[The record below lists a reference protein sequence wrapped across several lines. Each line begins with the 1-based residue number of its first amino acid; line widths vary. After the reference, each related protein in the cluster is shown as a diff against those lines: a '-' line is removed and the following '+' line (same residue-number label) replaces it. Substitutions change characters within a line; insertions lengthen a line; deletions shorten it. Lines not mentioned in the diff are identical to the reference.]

1 MLLDKIK
8 ALAAQHQAD
17 NIATRRHLHA
27 HPELSY
33 QEFETSKYVQ
43 ARLTE
48 IGIPFTVI
56 ATTGVLGIIEGK
68 NPTKRVIALRADMDA
83 LPIIEE
89 NTIDYK
95 STNEGVMHACGHD
108 VHTTILL
115 GAAKVLWTLRDE
127 FEGTIKLLF
136 QPGEEKNPGGASY
149 MIRDGA
155 LENPKPQGIVGLH
168 VHPGLNEGK
177 LSFRKGR
184 VMASADEL
192 YVSIKGPGGH
202 AATPHQT
209 VDTILVAAQLIQ
221 SLQTIISRNRNPQ
234 NPSKRVIALRADM
247 DALPIIEENKIDYKS
262 NNDGVMHACGH
273 DVHTTILLGAAKI
286 LWSLREEFE
295 GTIKLLFQPGEEK
308 NPGGATYM
316 IRDGALENPKPQG
329 IVGLHVHPGLN
340 EGKLSFRKG
349 RVMASA
355 DELYISIK
363 GPGGHAA
370 TPHQTVDTI
379 LVAAQL
385 IQSLQTIIAR
395 NRNPQNPSVL
405 SICSIHGG
413 NTTNV
418 IPSEVKLMGTFRAM
432 DEVWRFQAHDLMLQQ
447 AKGIAIATGAEID
460 FRVDVGYPTVDNEP
474 ILTEAAW
481 RLADAYMGKENV
493 EETEKRMGAED
504 FGYYSQVIP
513 GCFFRLGVRNE
524 SAGIVHNVHTPHFNI
539 DEAAIEQGV
548 GMMAW
553 LGTQL

>member
-1 MLLDKIK
+1 MLLEKIK
-8 ALAAQHQAD
+8 SLAKQHQAE
-17 NIATRRHLHA
+17 NVSIRRHLHA
-27 HPELSY
+27 NPELSY

-43 ARLTE
+43 AQLKA

-68 NPTKRVIALRADMDA
+68 NPSKRIIALRADMDA

-89 NTIDYK
+89 NKVDYI
-95 STNEGVMHACGHD
+95 STKEGVMHACGHD

-115 GAAKVLWTLRDE
+115 GAAKILWTLREE

-155 LENPKPQGIVGLH
+155 LKNPIPAGIVGLH
-168 VHPGLNEGK
+168 VHPGLNHGK

-209 VDTILVAAQLIQ
+209 VDTVLVAAQLIT
-221 SLQTIISRNRNPQ
+221 SLQTIVSRNR
-234 NPSKRVIALRADM
+234 D
-247 DALPIIEENKIDYKS
+247 
-262 NNDGVMHACGH
+262 
-273 DVHTTILLGAAKI
+273 
-286 LWSLREEFE
+286 
-295 GTIKLLFQPGEEK
+295 
-308 NPGGATYM
+308 
-316 IRDGALENPKPQG
+316 
-329 IVGLHVHPGLN
+329 
-340 EGKLSFRKG
+340 
-349 RVMASA
+349 
-355 DELYISIK
+355 
-363 GPGGHAA
+363 
-370 TPHQTVDTI
+370 
-379 LVAAQL
+379 
-385 IQSLQTIIAR
+385 
-395 NRNPQNPSVL
+395 PQNPSVL
-405 SICSIHGG
+405 SICSVHGG

-418 IPSEVKLMGTFRAM
+418 IPTEVKLMGTFRAM
-432 DEVWRFQAHDLMLQQ
+432 DEVWRFKAQELMMQQ
-447 AKGIAIATGAEID
+447 AKGLSLATGAEID

-474 ILTEAAW
+474 VITEAAW
-481 RLADAYMGKENV
+481 KLADTYMGASNL

-524 SAGIVHNVHTPHFNI
+524 SKGIIHNVHTPHFNI
-539 DEAAIEQGV
+539 EEEAIENGV

-553 LGTQL
+553 LGSQLFA

>member
-1 MLLDKIK
+1 MLLEKIK
-8 ALAAQHQAD
+8 SLAKQHQAE
-17 NIATRRHLHA
+17 NVSIRRHLHA
-27 HPELSY
+27 NPELSY

-43 ARLTE
+43 AQLKA

-68 NPTKRVIALRADMDA
+68 NPSKRVVALRADMDA

-89 NTIDYK
+89 NKVDYI
-95 STNEGVMHACGHD
+95 STKEGVMHACGHD

-115 GAAKVLWTLRDE
+115 GAAKILWTLREE

-155 LENPKPQGIVGLH
+155 LKNPVPAGIIGLH
-168 VHPGLNEGK
+168 VHPGLNHGK

-209 VDTILVAAQLIQ
+209 VDTVLVAAQLI
-221 SLQTIISRNRNPQ
+221 T
-234 NPSKRVIALRADM
+234 
-247 DALPIIEENKIDYKS
+247 
-262 NNDGVMHACGH
+262 
-273 DVHTTILLGAAKI
+273 
-286 LWSLREEFE
+286 
-295 GTIKLLFQPGEEK
+295 
-308 NPGGATYM
+308 
-316 IRDGALENPKPQG
+316 
-329 IVGLHVHPGLN
+329 
-340 EGKLSFRKG
+340 
-349 RVMASA
+349 
-355 DELYISIK
+355 
-363 GPGGHAA
+363 
-370 TPHQTVDTI
+370 
-379 LVAAQL
+379 
-385 IQSLQTIIAR
+385 SLQTIIAR
-395 NRNPQNPSVL
+395 NRDPQNPSVL
-405 SICSIHGG
+405 SICSVHGG

-418 IPSEVKLMGTFRAM
+418 IPTEVKLMGTFRAM
-432 DEVWRFQAHDLMLQQ
+432 DEVWRFKAHELMMQQ
-447 AKGIAIATGAEID
+447 AKGLSLATGAEID

-474 ILTEAAW
+474 IITEAAW
-481 RLADAYMGKENV
+481 KLADTYMGASNV

-524 SAGIVHNVHTPHFNI
+524 SKGIIHNVHTPQFNI
-539 DEAAIEQGV
+539 EEESIENGV

-553 LGTQL
+553 LGTQLFA

>member
-1 MLLDKIK
+1 MLLEKIK
-8 ALAAQHQAD
+8 SLAKQHQVE
-17 NIATRRHLHA
+17 NVSIRRHLHA

-43 ARLTE
+43 AQLTA

-68 NPTKRVIALRADMDA
+68 NPSKRVVALRADMDA

-89 NTIDYK
+89 NKIDYI
-95 STNEGVMHACGHD
+95 STKEGVMHACGHD

-115 GAAKVLWTLRDE
+115 GAAKILWALRGE
-127 FEGTIKLLF
+127 LEGTIKLLF

-155 LENPKPQGIVGLH
+155 LKNPVPQGIIGLH
-168 VHPGLNEGK
+168 VHPGLNHGK

-202 AATPHQT
+202 AATPHLT
-209 VDTILVAAQLIQ
+209 VDTVLVAAQLIT
-221 SLQTIISRNRNPQ
+221 SLQTIISRNR
-234 NPSKRVIALRADM
+234 D
-247 DALPIIEENKIDYKS
+247 
-262 NNDGVMHACGH
+262 
-273 DVHTTILLGAAKI
+273 
-286 LWSLREEFE
+286 
-295 GTIKLLFQPGEEK
+295 
-308 NPGGATYM
+308 
-316 IRDGALENPKPQG
+316 
-329 IVGLHVHPGLN
+329 
-340 EGKLSFRKG
+340 
-349 RVMASA
+349 
-355 DELYISIK
+355 
-363 GPGGHAA
+363 
-370 TPHQTVDTI
+370 
-379 LVAAQL
+379 
-385 IQSLQTIIAR
+385 
-395 NRNPQNPSVL
+395 PQNPSVL

-418 IPSEVKLMGTFRAM
+418 IPTEVKLMGTFRAM
-432 DEVWRFQAHDLMLQQ
+432 DEAWRFKAHELMLQQ
-447 AKGIAIATGAEID
+447 AKGLAMATGAEID

-474 ILTEAAW
+474 VITAAAW
-481 RLADAYMGKENV
+481 KLADTYMGAAQV

-524 SAGIVHNVHTPHFNI
+524 AQGIIHNVHTPHFNI
-539 DEAAIEQGV
+539 DEAAIENGV

-553 LGTQL
+553 LGMQLFA